1 MQLGPQLCGT
11 LAESALREWLIAD
24 GRGGYAMG
32 TVAGLRTRRY
42 HGLLVLAGTTPGQRQ
57 LALASLEPVLVI
69 GDRRI
74 RLACDE
80 WADGTTD
87 PTGHRHLRSF
97 DLIDGVPRWR
107 WAIGAVALEREIAFD
122 RASASVAIVHRLLSA
137 DREVGLE
144 LTPLCTWRDAHGER
158 FAGGDPDV
166 VAVADGFEFEGRYR
180 VLGPGWR
187 GGGAWYRGVYYR
199 EEAARGLGD
208 REDLWAAGS
217 FVAQLA
223 VGDSVE
229 VLAGVGA
236 DAWAPGGAV
245 RASRGAEVAG
255 GAGRRGGPGAGAAI
269 VAAARKRARQL
280 IRGSGAKGAAEHA
293 LVIAA
298 DQFVVTV
305 AGGISAC
312 AGYPWFG
319 EWSRDVMISYE
330 GLFLATGRKT
340 EGREL
345 LLRAAS
351 TLSEGMLAN
360 TTDSGA
366 PQYNTADATLWWVHA
381 VGRHVA
387 LSGDVDLASALI
399 ADVDEVLERHR
410 RGTRYAIAADPADG
424 LLHQGAEGIA
434 LTWMDARVGGVAVTP
449 RAGKAV
455 EINALWI
462 NALRTADWLAS
473 QTGHSDGRWS
483 ALAEQ
488 AAASFQARF
497 ARSDG
502 RGLLDVI
509 DGPRG
514 DDASIR
520 PNQLLAV
527 ALPYAP
533 LADPAIVA
541 ICREELLTPLGL
553 RSLAPGDP
561 AYRGRHRG
569 DVVARDSA
577 YHQGTVWPWLIGP
590 YVEASLRTGVDS
602 DGVLEGLIGHLHE
615 WGLGSVSETAD
626 GDAPHLASGCPFQ
639 AWSVAELL
647 RALRLAREG
656 LVG

>member
-1 MQLGPQLCGT
+1 MQFGPQLCGT
-11 LAESALREWLIAD
+11 LAEAALREWLVAD

-32 TVAGLRTRRY
+32 TVGGLRTRRY

-69 GDRRI
+69 GDRRV

-80 WADGTTD
+80 WVGGTID
-87 PTGHRHLRSF
+87 PGGHRHLRTF

-107 WAIGAVALEREIAFD
+107 WAIGGVVLEREIAFD
-122 RASASVAIVHRLLSA
+122 RAGTRVAVVHRLLGGERS
-137 DREVGLE
+137 VGLE

-158 FAGGDPDV
+158 FAGADPDV
-166 VAVADGFEFEGRYR
+166 TACAGGFEFEGRYR
-180 VLGPGWR
+180 VLGPGWQ
-187 GGGAWYRGVYYR
+187 GGGTWYRGVRYR

-208 REDLWAAGS
+208 REDLWAAGT

-223 VGDSVE
+223 VGESVE
-229 VLAGVGA
+229 VIASVGA
-236 DAWAPGGAV
+236 DASETSAGRAGG
-245 RASRGAEVAG
+245 GGG
-255 GAGRRGGPGAGAAI
+255 GAGPAI

-280 IRGSGAKGAAEHA
+280 IRGSGAKGEAERA
-293 LVIAA
+293 LVLAC
-298 DQFVVTV
+298 DQFVITV
-305 AGGISAC
+305 SGGISAC

-319 EWSRDVMISYE
+319 EWSRDVMVSYE
-330 GLFLATGRKT
+330 GLFLATGRAA

-381 VGRHVA
+381 LGRHVA
-387 LSGDVDLASALI
+387 LSGDDDLAGALI
-399 ADVDEVLERHR
+399 ADVGDVLEHHL
-410 RGTRYAIAADPADG
+410 RGTRYGIAVDPVDGLLRQGADG
-424 LLHQGAEGIA
+424 LA

-462 NALRTADWLAS
+462 NALRTGEWLAS
-473 QTGHSDGRWS
+473 RAGRGEEGWG
-483 ALAEQ
+483 ALAER
-488 AAASFQARF
+488 ATASFRARF

-502 RGLLDVI
+502 GGLLDVV
-509 DGPRG
+509 DGPGG

-533 LADPAIVA
+533 LADPEIVA
-541 ICREELLTPLGL
+541 LCREQLLTPLGL
-553 RSLAPGDP
+553 RSLAPSDP
-561 AYRGRHRG
+561 AYRGLHRG

-602 DGVLEGLIGHLHE
+602 SGVLEGLVAHLHE

-647 RALRLAREG
+647 RALRLEREG
-656 LVG
+656 LAERG